1 MSKKKILKVPLEKQS
16 DDKFLETFCIKRI
29 VNIIVDLK
37 NLQKSANNVESSFNK
52 DTANKAITKLLGA
65 NATISRVT
73 GLKVN
78 YFEKQP
84 LAQQSEYLEDK
95 RQRATCTGL
104 SIDSGLMH
112 TLIPAV
118 ILQAIEEKYKIE
130 THKLFDCIGGTGFG
144 SLIAFGLTAIGKTYR
159 R

>member
-1 MSKKKILKVPLEKQS
+1 MTRCELQLFISCQLLVSKKKSLKFHWKSNLTR
-16 DDKFLETFCIKRI
+16 FLETFCIEKAI

-52 DTANKAITKLLGA
+52 DTQIKAITKLLGA

-84 LAQQSEYLEDK
+84 PAQQSEYLEDK
-95 RQRATCTGL
+95 RQK
-104 SIDSGLMH
+104 SNM
-112 TLIPAV
+112 
-118 ILQAIEEKYKIE
+118 
-130 THKLFDCIGGTGFG
+130 
-144 SLIAFGLTAIGKTYR
+144 YR
-159 R
+159 PLYRQWSYAYAYSCRNTSSY